1 MKYLKLFKSVLLI
14 ILVIFISYFGGG
26 EKYIDQAV
34 MFVGNKIS
42 TLIIGDQYNTNVEA
56 EKNRIHGKVV
66 HVSDG
71 DTVTLKDEDG
81 EKHKVR
87 LNGIDAPEIGQDYG
101 DESRDFVK
109 QLALNKSASVEVIGV
124 DQYDRVL
131 GILYIGGINVNEE
144 LLSNGLAWQYRFDK
158 NSYYKQLVMDAKIK
172 NLNIWSSSD
181 PLDPYVWRKQNK
193 R

>member
-1 MKYLKLFKSVLLI
+1 MKYLKSFKSVLLI
-14 ILVIFISYFGGG
+14 ILVIFIAYFGGG

-181 PLDPYVWRKQNK
+181 PFDPYVWRKQNK